1 MVNSI
6 SFLGSF
12 CELFWLSSTV
22 TLGSHSCRKFNAGSF
37 VVLNNFS
44 KLQALLV
51 FLVFRSFRF
60 SFFDVIALGLNTMEA
75 NSLHA
80 FHVTIWLSTTLRKI
94 LHKTDHSFI
103 TFHVECVLT
112 FCAQFVQPSVIF
124 IMDKVAIVWVLKGI
138 LKVRNESKTVI
149 KLDEERLSV
158 DGRPFT
164 SDLLGSNTS
173 SGWALALNGLYLVVV
188 HQIDFPNILL
198 GKMELMI
205 LIDKL

>member
-1 MVNSI
+1 MMVNSI

-60 SFFDVIALGLNTMEA
+60 SFFDVIALGLYTMEA

-94 LHKTDHSFI
+94 LHKT
-103 TFHVECVLT
+103 T
-112 FCAQFVQPSVIF
+112 
-124 IMDKVAIVWVLKGI
+124 IVSLHFM
-138 LKVRNESKTVI
+138 SKASS
-149 KLDEERLSV
+149 LSV
-158 DGRPFT
+158 LNSFNLVWFLLWIRSLLYESLRVYLKLEMNLRP
-164 SDLLGSNTS
+164 LS
-173 SGWALALNGLYLVVV
+173 SSTRR
-188 HQIDFPNILL
+188 D
-198 GKMELMI
+198 
-205 LIDKL
+205 